1 MNKKIFI
8 LLIVLI
14 LIIILLS
21 VVFIIFCNK
30 KNEGNEIAAINLYE
44 ELIDKILENRVYESD
59 NYISIDTTS
68 FIDPLNNNILSES
81 AQTEILDYCR
91 KYNKVIYKS
100 SDIDLKDE
108 SLEGVKITFNI
119 RKKKKETINI
129 DVNCY
134 RSNLGSGGREYI
146 CTYSNNTWNISN
158 GTTVWSS

>member
-44 ELIDKILENRVYESD
+44 ELIDKILENRVYETD

-68 FIDPLNNNILSES
+68 FIDPLNNNILSE
-81 AQTEILDYCR
+81 
-91 KYNKVIYKS
+91 N
-100 SDIDLKDE
+100 
-108 SLEGVKITFNI
+108 IT
-119 RKKKKETINI
+119 K
-129 DVNCY
+129 
-134 RSNLGSGGREYI
+134 
-146 CTYSNNTWNISN
+146 
-158 GTTVWSS
+158 